1 MIESGW
7 AKKVGNVIH
16 WGKQHEQ
23 GQRGE
28 LGSNKVSPMEACW
41 EFVGGKINGSW
52 SQIPGQRSLGI
63 FLWLV
68 ESHWSFL
75 NREMT

>member
-1 MIESGW
+1 MIEFGW

-41 EFVGGKINGSW
+41 ELVGGKINGS
-52 SQIPGQRSLGI
+52 
-63 FLWLV
+63 
-68 ESHWSFL
+68 
-75 NREMT
+75 